1 VGTGGTITGVGRYLK
16 EQNPDVTIVGADPE
30 GSIYT
35 TPNNMRPFLT
45 EGIGKN
51 FWPGS
56 LDPSVIDRWVTVSD
70 RSAFGTARRIAR
82 EEGMLVGPS
91 TGAAMWAALQV
102 APELGEDAVVVVIY
116 CDTGRAYVSKL
127 FNDEWLREHGLL
139 DGEEG

>member
-30 GSIYT
+30 GSIFTQPDDMHPY
-35 TPNNMRPFLT
+35 LT
-45 EGIGKN
+45 EGIGQD
-51 FWPGS
+51 FYPGVF
-56 LDPSVIDRWVTVSD
+56 DRTIVDRWVTVTD
-70 RSAFGTARRIAR
+70 RDAFGTARRIAR

-91 TGAAMWAALQV
+91 TGTAMWAALEV

-127 FNDEWLREHGLL
+127 FNDGWLREHGLL
-139 DGEEG
+139 DPEPE